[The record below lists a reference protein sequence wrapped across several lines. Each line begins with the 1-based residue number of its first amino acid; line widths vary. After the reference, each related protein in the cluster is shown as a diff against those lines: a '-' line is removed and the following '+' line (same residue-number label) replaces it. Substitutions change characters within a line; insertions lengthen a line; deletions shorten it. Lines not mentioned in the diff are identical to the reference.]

1 MATANFELVSPYV
14 IITGGSSGIGLAM
27 VKLFHDQGAVVDVL
41 DLQQPSSETKAALK
55 INDETVQFHDVDITS
70 STAVKEIISLISIK
84 RGIGIL
90 INNAGIAHIGNLSNT
105 TEEDFQKIFTVNVK
119 GAFNCMQATVPY
131 MEEMGQGLIIN
142 MASIAATVGIPDRF
156 AYSMSKG
163 AIVSMTLSVAKD
175 YIKKGIRCNC
185 ISPARVHTP
194 FVDGFLNKHYPGK
207 QQEMFEKLSAS
218 QPIGRMA
225 EPEEIA
231 QLAFY
236 LCSKQASF
244 ITGTDIP
251 IDGGFTR
258 LNN

>member
-1 MATANFELVSPYV
+1 MYTNKTIL
-14 IITGGSSGIGLAM
+14 ITGGTDGIGRSLVLQYLDLGANVVTCGRDQQKILALEAEAPIGKLCVLNADVSSERDCERSVSHA
-27 VKLFHDQGAVVDVL
+27 VKLFGGIDV
-41 DLQQPSSETKAALK
+41 
-55 INDETVQFHDVDITS
+55 
-70 STAVKEIISLISIK
+70 
-84 RGIGIL
+84 L
-90 INNAGIAHIGNLSNT
+90 INNAGIAHIGNVLNT
-105 TEEDFQKIFTVNVK
+105 SEEDFQKIFQVNVK
-119 GAFNCMQATVPY
+119 GAFNCMQAVIPF

-142 MASIAATVGIPDRF
+142 MASIAATIGIRDRF

-163 AIVSMTLSVAKD
+163 AILSMTLSVAKD
-175 YIKKGIRCNC
+175 FIKKGIRCNC

-194 FVDGFLNKHYPGK
+194 FVDGFLDKHYPGK

-225 EPEEIA
+225 EPEEVA
-231 QLAFY
+231 QLAYY

-244 ITGTDIP
+244 ITGTDVP

>member
-1 MATANFELVSPYV
+1 MQKPSADT
-14 IITGGSSGIGLAM
+14 
-27 VKLFHDQGAVVDVL
+27 
-41 DLQQPSSETKAALK
+41 LQNLS
-55 INDETVQFHDVDITS
+55 IHDETVHFHEVDITN
-70 STAVKEIISLISIK
+70 AQAIKELVSLISIK

-90 INNAGIAHIGNLSNT
+90 INNAGIAHIGNVLNT
-105 TEEDFQKIFTVNVK
+105 SEEDFQKIFNVNIK
-119 GAFNCMQATVPY
+119 GAFNCMQAVIPF
-131 MEEMGQGLIIN
+131 MEEMEQGLIIN
-142 MASIAATVGIPDRF
+142 MASIAATIGIPDRF

-175 YIKKGIRCNC
+175 FIKKGIRCNC

-194 FVDGFLNKHYPGK
+194 FVDGFINKHYPGK
-207 QQEMFEKLSAS
+207 EEEMFAKLSAS

-225 EPEEIA
+225 SPDEIA
-231 QLAFY
+231 ALAYY

>member
-1 MATANFELVSPYV
+1 MNKGNFELVSPYV

-27 VKLFHDQGAVVDVL
+27 VKIFHDQGAIVDVL
-41 DLQQPSSETKAALK
+41 DLHKPADEKLSSLE
-55 INDETVQFHDVDITS
+55 INDETVQFHSVDITNS
-70 STAVKEIISLISIK
+70 AAVKEIISLISIK

-90 INNAGIAHIGNLSNT
+90 INNAGIAHIGNVLNT

-119 GAFNCMQATVPY
+119 GAFNCMQAVIPL

-142 MASIAATVGIPDRF
+142 MASIAATVGISDRF

-163 AIVSMTLSVAKD
+163 AILSMTLSVARD
-175 YIKKGIRCNC
+175 FIKKGIRCNC

-194 FVDGFLNKHYPGK
+194 FVDGFLDKHYPGK

-231 QLAFY
+231 QLAYY

-244 ITGTDIP
+244 ITGTDVP